1 MFYDSAT
8 EPQTNMILVKVSPQN
23 NYLLCIHVN
32 VKWFKWKFCKKNCS
46 ILTLRPVEP
55 HPNTTLAHKRHIYLE
70 VSLVSLSIHSNW
82 SVQIVKEQRF
92 LKN

>member
-23 NYLLCIHVN
+23 NHLLCIHVN
-32 VKWFKWKFCKKNCS
+32 VKWFKWKFWKKNCS

-55 HPNTTLAHKRHIYLE
+55 HPNTK
-70 VSLVSLSIHSNW
+70 SPGP
-82 SVQIVKEQRF
+82 
-92 LKN
+92 